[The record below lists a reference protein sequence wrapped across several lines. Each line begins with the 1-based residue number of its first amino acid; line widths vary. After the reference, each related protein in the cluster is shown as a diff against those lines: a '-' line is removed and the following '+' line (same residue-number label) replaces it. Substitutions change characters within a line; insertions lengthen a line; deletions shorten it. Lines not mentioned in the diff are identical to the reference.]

1 MPRSVDPSPPG
12 GPSVARHRVARR
24 ACALALLLA
33 AVACAPAVDPAAA
46 PQPLG
51 TAHLERPPRRIVPS
65 TARALEFAAALVG
78 PERLAGLPEQGFEYA
93 VLDEDEPRFA
103 ALPRFYAYL
112 AEPVLALEPDLVLGD
127 PWQPGD
133 TSQRL
138 VEAGVAVV
146 VLPETTGWRDAA
158 DVLLGVGRL
167 VGEEDRARE
176 TVGRLEQRVAALEL
190 EAPRRAGLRALPYSN
205 FGSQGFS
212 AGSGTTLDAAL
223 RLAGLINAASAA
235 GRVGH
240 GPIGFEEVLVIDPD
254 VIVVS
259 APLHTDAGHA
269 GDRGGASESIL
280 LAEPALASL
289 RAVRERRIVSLSPG
303 LYASASHRVVDAAEA
318 LAVEVDALLGRL
330 AASTQPEQR

>member
-1 MPRSVDPSPPG
+1 
-12 GPSVARHRVARR
+12 
-24 ACALALLLA
+24 LLA
-33 AVACAPAVDPAAA
+33 ALACAPSGEAGAG
-46 PQPLG
+46 PQPLEG
-51 TAHLERPPRRIVPS
+51 ARLDRPPQRIVPS
-65 TARALEFAAALVG
+65 TARALEFAATLLG
-78 PERLAGLPEQGFEYA
+78 PERMAGLPEQGFEYA
-93 VLDEDEPRFA
+93 VLGADEARFS

-138 VEAGVAVV
+138 VEAGVPVV

-158 DVLLGVGRL
+158 EVLLGVGRL
-167 VGEEDRARE
+167 VGEEGLARQ
-176 TVGRLEQRVAALEL
+176 TVERLEQRVAALEL
-190 EAPRRAGLRALPYSN
+190 EAPRRAGLRVLPYSN

-212 AGSGTTLDAAL
+212 AGSGTTLDTVI
-223 RLAGLINAASAA
+223 RLAGLVNAASEA

-259 APLHTDAGHA
+259 APLHADAGHA

-280 LAEPALASL
+280 YAEPALSSL
-289 RAVRERRIVSLSPG
+289 RAVGERRIVSLSPG
-303 LYASASHRVVDAAEA
+303 LYASASHRVVDAAET
-318 LAVEVDALLGRL
+318 LAAQVDALLARL
-330 AASTQPEQR
+330 AARAQAEQR